1 MNGLLFGLVG
11 LTLLASALLSAA
23 ESATF
28 SVGPS
33 RLRTLREEGFKGSE
47 TLQTVRDEGPSIRA
61 AAFLVNSLLNGISV
75 GLLVAAATL
84 EWGAPGAMA
93 ALPLGLLG
101 ILVLAEGLPRLVASR
116 RSIRLALL
124 SAPSLRTLEALV
136 RPLLTPF
143 LGLESLFQ
151 RRNGDAPAS
160 IEEREVRE
168 LAELGRREGVVEEE
182 EHELVE
188 RAFRMDELAAWD
200 VMTPRVDIFA
210 WKDSLTLE
218 EVIPQLR
225 NVPFSRVPVYGQSV
239 DDITGIL
246 YVREAYA
253 AYVAGKRDLLLSELS
268 RDPLFVPGS
277 LPLPRLLRDFQAR
290 RIHMGIV
297 ADEFG
302 GTDGLVTLEDVIEEL
317 VGEIEDET
325 DILEESFVRISRS
338 ELEVEGGIELREVN
352 YVFNVSLPHLD
363 HRSLNGFIL
372 EELGRVPDAGETLE
386 IPGLQ
391 IEILDATET
400 QVVRALLRKT
410 HAAAAE
416 EIEGAGGTA

>member
-61 AAFLVNSLLNGISV
+61 ATFLVNSLLNGISV

-151 RRNGDAPAS
+151 RRNGDAPTS

-325 DILEESFVRISRS
+325 DILEESFIRISRS

-352 YVFNVSLPHLD
+352 YVFNVSLPTWSID
-363 HRSLNGFIL
+363 
-372 EELGRVPDAGETLE
+372 P
-386 IPGLQ
+386 
-391 IEILDATET
+391 
-400 QVVRALLRKT
+400 
-410 HAAAAE
+410 
-416 EIEGAGGTA
+416 

>member
-1 MNGLLFGLVG
+1 MG
-11 LTLLASALLSAA
+11 A
-23 ESATF
+23 
-28 SVGPS
+28 S

-47 TLQTVRDEGPSIRA
+47 TLQAVRDEAPSIRA
-61 AAFLVNSLLNGISV
+61 ATFLVNALLNGISV
-75 GLLVAAATL
+75 GLLVTAATL
-84 EWGAPGAMA
+84 EWGAPGAIA

-101 ILVLAEGLPRLVASR
+101 ILVLAEGLPRLLASR

-124 SAPSLRTLEALV
+124 SAPFLRTLEVLV

-143 LGLESLFQ
+143 RVLESLFQ
-151 RRNGDAPAS
+151 RRNGNGS
-160 IEEREVRE
+160 TSVEEREVRE
-168 LAELGRREGVVEEE
+168 LSELGRREGVVEEDE
-182 EHELVE
+182 QELVE

-218 EVIPQLR
+218 EVIPQLG
-225 NVPFSRVPVYGQSV
+225 NVPFSRVPVYGQSI

-253 AYVAGKRDLLLSELS
+253 AYVEGKRDLLLSKLS

-277 LPLPRLLRDFQAR
+277 LTLPRLLRDFQAR

-325 DILEESFVRISRS
+325 DILGEPFVRISRT
-338 ELEVEGGIELREVN
+338 EMEVYGGIELREVN
-352 YVFNVSLPHLD
+352 YAFNVSLPHLD

-372 EELGRVPDAGETLE
+372 EELGRVPEIGETLE
-386 IPGLQ
+386 IPGLR
-391 IEILDATET
+391 IEVLDATET
-400 QVVRALLRKT
+400 QVVRARLRKT
-410 HAAAAE
+410 HAAAE
-416 EIEGAGGTA
+416 GIDGAGGTP

>member
-1 MNGLLFGLVG
+1 LNGLFFGLVG

-47 TLQTVRDEGPSIRA
+47 ILQAVRDEGPSIRA
-61 AAFLVNSLLNGISV
+61 ATFLVNSLLNGISV

-84 EWGAPGAMA
+84 EWGAPGAMV

-124 SAPSLRTLEALV
+124 SAPSLRTLEVLV

-151 RRNGDAPAS
+151 RKNGDGPGS

-168 LAELGRREGVVEEE
+168 LAELGRREGVVEED
-182 EHELVE
+182 EHALVE

-253 AYVAGKRDLLLSELS
+253 AYVAGKRELLLSELS

-372 EELGRVPDAGETLE
+372 EELGRVPEAGETLE